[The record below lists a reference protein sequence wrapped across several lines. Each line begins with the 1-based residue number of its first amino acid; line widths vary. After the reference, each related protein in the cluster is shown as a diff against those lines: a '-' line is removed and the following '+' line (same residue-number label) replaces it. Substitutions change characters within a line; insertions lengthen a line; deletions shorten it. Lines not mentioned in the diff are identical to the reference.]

1 MKYKK
6 SLTVKFISRLII
18 CAIVAQHSCIPI
30 LHILQ
35 NAIITV
41 YVINSP
47 SRIKGNSTN

>member
-6 SLTVKFISRLII
+6 SLTVKFISHLII
-18 CAIVAQHSCIPI
+18 CAIVVQHSRIPI

-35 NAIITV
+35 NAITTV

-47 SRIKGNSTN
+47 SKIKGDSIN